1 MSINRYDLKRHRD
14 KDFQLQFRYVCPEDL
29 CERFFHGIFYRAWKQ
44 GCGFFRKEPNKAKK
58 GHTKKITKWA
68 NKQRN
73 IQKIEKLLTVFE
85 KRFSCMWLPHA
96 WNLFPWKKLRESRWI
111 LPVVDSGF
119 ISYVLNST
127 SSKTFL
133 KTISQDYLQLYGI
146 INYFATKSLIS

>member
-1 MSINRYDLKRHRD
+1 MSINRYDSKRHRD
-14 KDFQLQFRYVCPEDL
+14 KNFQLQFRYVCPEDL

-85 KRFSCMWLPHA
+85 KSVFMHA
-96 WNLFPWKKLRESRWI
+96 TSARMKPVSVKKNFEKAAEYCQWWILVLFPTFKIVLHQRLSWK
-111 LPVVDSGF
+111 P
-119 ISYVLNST
+119 
-127 SSKTFL
+127 FL
-133 KTISQDYLQLYGI
+133 KTTSNYMALLI
-146 INYFATKSLIS
+146 ILLLNL